1 VNKRD
6 LRIAITADP
15 ELPVPPRYY
24 GGIERI
30 IDLLV
35 SGLRARC
42 HKVTLFAHPES
53 ATNAQVISYRGRSSR
68 SLFDTTRNSMLI
80 ARHVALGDYDILHS
94 FSRLAYLLP
103 LMPLGLPKLMTYQ
116 RDITRR
122 SVALAHALS
131 RGSLQFSA
139 ISRQMMAPVQDI
151 GVWHLVYNGVSME
164 AYRFT
169 ANVAA
174 DAPLVFLGRIEH
186 IKGTHLAI
194 EIARRSGMPLVIAGN
209 IPSEHQGYFDNTIKP
224 RIDGSWVKY
233 IGPVDDHQKNELLS
247 QARALLM
254 PILWEEPFGIVMA
267 EALACGTPVLGFS
280 RGSVPEVVEDGVTG
294 FVRENIDD
302 LIEAVAK
309 INEIS
314 RANCRFSAEQKFS
327 DVVVVE
333 RYLDIYRALRATQ
346 TVRD

>member
-1 VNKRD
+1 
-6 LRIAITADP
+6 
-15 ELPVPPRYY
+15 
-24 GGIERI
+24 
-30 IDLLV
+30 
-35 SGLRARC
+35 
-42 HKVTLFAHPES
+42 
-53 ATNAQVISYRGRSSR
+53 
-68 SLFDTTRNSMLI
+68 MLI

-122 SVALAHALS
+122 SVAAAHALS

-139 ISRQMMAPVQDI
+139 ISRQMMVPVQDI
-151 GVWHLVYNGVSME
+151 GVWHLVYNGVPVE
-164 AYRFT
+164 AFRFS
-169 ANVAA
+169 ANIGA

-194 EIARRSGMPLVIAGN
+194 EIARRAGMPLVIAGN
-209 IPSEHQGYFDNTIKP
+209 IPSEHQDYFDKNVKP
-224 RIDGSWVKY
+224 WIDGSSVKY
-233 IGPVDDHQKNELLS
+233 IGPVDDRQKNELLS

-294 FVRENIDD
+294 FVRDNVDD
-302 LIEAVAK
+302 LIETVGK
-309 INEIS
+309 ISDIR
-314 RANCRFSAEQKFS
+314 RANCRASAEQKFS
-327 DVVVVE
+327 DGVVVE
-333 RYLDIYRALRATQ
+333 RYLDIYRGLRATQ
-346 TVRD
+346 PGRD